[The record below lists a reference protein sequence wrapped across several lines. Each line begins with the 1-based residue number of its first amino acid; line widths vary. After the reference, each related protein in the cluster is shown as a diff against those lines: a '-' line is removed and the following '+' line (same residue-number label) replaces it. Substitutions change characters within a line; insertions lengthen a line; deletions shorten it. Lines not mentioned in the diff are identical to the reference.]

1 MSNQQPGGI
10 NTAATIC
17 PPPTYLPFCPSPADG
32 GGQAQAQGIT
42 FLNYCPQ
49 TGLPIVCPP
58 NQAQQGPQ
66 AQAQGITFFNYCP
79 PTNLPVFCPPAPAQQ
94 AQPQSTFLC
103 TFSGSCATAPQ
114 QGQQAQPQ
122 GITFFNYC
130 PQTGYPIVCPPNQD
144 QPHGQQAQPQGITFF
159 NYCPQTGFPTVC
171 PPAQQAQQAQPQST
185 FLCTFSGSCATAPQ
199 QGQQAQA
206 QGITF
211 LNYCPQTGY
220 PIVCPPNQGQPQ
232 GQQAQPQST
241 FLCTFSGSCATAPQ
255 QGQQAQAQGITFFN
269 YCPQTGFPTV
279 CPPSQAQ
286 QGQQAQPQST
296 FLCTFIGS
304 CATRPQQ
311 GQQAQA
317 QGITFLNYCPQ
328 TGYPIVCPP
337 NQGQQAQQGQQAL
350 PQSTFLCTFS
360 GNC

>member
-114 QGQQAQPQ
+114 QGQQAQ
-122 GITFFNYC
+122 
-130 PQTGYPIVCPPNQD
+130 
-144 QPHGQQAQPQGITFF
+144 
-159 NYCPQTGFPTVC
+159 
-171 PPAQQAQQAQPQST
+171 
-185 FLCTFSGSCATAPQ
+185 
-199 QGQQAQA
+199 
-206 QGITF
+206 
-211 LNYCPQTGY
+211 
-220 PIVCPPNQGQPQ
+220 
-232 GQQAQPQST
+232 
-241 FLCTFSGSCATAPQ
+241 
-255 QGQQAQAQGITFFN
+255 AQGITFFN

-296 FLCTFIGS
+296 FLCTFSGS